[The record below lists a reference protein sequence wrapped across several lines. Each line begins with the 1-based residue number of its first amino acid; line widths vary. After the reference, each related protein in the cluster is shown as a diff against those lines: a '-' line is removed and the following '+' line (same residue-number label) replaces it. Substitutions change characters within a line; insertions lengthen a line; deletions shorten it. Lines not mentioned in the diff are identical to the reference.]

1 MRPWPLLLLP
11 FSTLTATAQSS
22 AKPGTGIVT
31 GHVYCA
37 DTNAPA
43 RMASVQLKPVKEIA
57 PRPGTDPH
65 DIGMP
70 ANGVVETALDGSFAI
85 PNVAPGSYYV
95 IVTASGYLSP
105 HPHDDNSDNSD
116 DAKTPPPA
124 TKPPVSIPR
133 VDLTADQTANI
144 DIRLERGAAVS
155 GNIRFDDGS
164 PATNVPVQLLRKSKD
179 RWEALP
185 TGDYGAFAMPSSL
198 MTDDLGRYRIGGLR
212 GGEYLLMATLIHV
225 DLMPPDLRGP
235 GLSGAL
241 RSVLPVYS
249 GDTMRKS
256 EAVPFKLGRGEDRA
270 GVDIAIPLSK
280 LHSISGVVTAA
291 SNGHAI
297 NSGEITIEDPV
308 DKEKIATGQLDSDGV
323 FHFDGVPEGSY
334 TLRVQRA
341 CDRQNQQISVA
352 GDTKMASEKILHK
365 YGDLEQTIKIEGDIP
380 NLILSVPEQTKQH
393 ASQ

>member
-11 FSTLTATAQSS
+11 LSTLATAAQSS
-22 AKPGTGIVT
+22 GKPGTATVT

-43 RMASVQLKPVKEIA
+43 RMASVLLKPVKETA
-57 PRPGTDPH
+57 PPPGTDPH
-65 DIGMP
+65 DIGVP
-70 ANGVVETALDGSFAI
+70 ASGVVETALDGSFAI

-105 HPHDDNSDNSD
+105 HPHDDNSDKSD
-116 DAKTPPPA
+116 DAKTKPLA
-124 TKPPVSIPR
+124 TIPR

-155 GNIRFDDGS
+155 GTIRFDDGS
-164 PATNVPVQLLRKSKD
+164 PATNLSVQLLRKSKD
-179 RWEALP
+179 KWEALP

-198 MTDDLGRYRIGGLR
+198 MTDDLGHYRIGGLHD
-212 GGEYLLMATLIHV
+212 GEYLLMATLIHV

-256 EAVPFKLGRGEDRA
+256 DAVPFKLGRGEDRA

-291 SNGHAI
+291 SNGHPI
-297 NSGEITIEDPV
+297 NSGEIIIEDPV
-308 DKEKIATGQLDSDGV
+308 DKENVASGQLDSDGV
-323 FHFDGVPEGSY
+323 FHFDGVPEGFY
-334 TLRVQRA
+334 TLRVRSA
-341 CDRQNQQISVA
+341 SDRQNQQISVA
-352 GDTKMASEKILHK
+352 GGVNRSSEKILHK
-365 YGDLEQTIKIEGDIP
+365 YGDLEHTIKIEGDIP
-380 NLILSVPEQTKQH
+380 NLVLSVPEQTKQH